1 MKKLIQLGNQ
11 IVDANQIL
19 AMGVNSVTSLGPTN
33 QIKITFKARKE
44 YIFNPNTELY
54 ELEEFNDILY
64 VDFYDYESAE
74 AHLLEWRD
82 EWEAMME
89 EIEKD

>member
-1 MKKLIQLGNQ
+1 
-11 IVDANQIL
+11 
-19 AMGVNSVTSLGPTN
+19 MGVNSVISVGPTN

-44 YIFNPNTELY
+44 YIFNPYTELY
-54 ELEEFNDILY
+54 ELEKFNDILY

-89 EIEKD
+89 EIEKE